1 MSVPHRKIS
10 ANGPDISLFSLGSWH
25 TYDRMDFDE
34 AARMLRHAVDQGIN
48 LFDVAVYGRYAQ
60 KFPLTNPRLGRTWT
74 DLVFTHAMRMAGV
87 PRSSYMVAEK
97 IWLWAYPRLSIE
109 EQLDHALLRLGSDYA
124 DFIMLGDM
132 EDKFDFNV
140 IVAEVGALI
149 AKGKVRWW
157 GVNNWSVHELRAA
170 YDCAV
175 ANNQPRPQLAQLKY
189 NVSRRTKPEDRRWLE
204 LFEQAGIGLQA
215 SDIFESGYLAGKTE
229 VTRGVARDPGDIRPL
244 IQEASPRFTALARD
258 LDATPA
264 QLSIAF
270 CLSHPAIANVLFGC
284 TSQAQ
289 LEENLAASALARR
302 HGSEIRKLVEDFWF
316 DRDRIDPESSWSA
329 APMELSPPVA
339 AR

>member
-1 MSVPHRKIS
+1 V
-10 ANGPDISLFSLGSWH
+10 
-25 TYDRMDFDE
+25 
-34 AARMLRHAVDQGIN
+34 V
-48 LFDVAVYGRYAQ
+48 
-60 KFPLTNPRLGRTWT
+60 
-74 DLVFTHAMRMAGV
+74 
-87 PRSSYMVAEK
+87 
-97 IWLWAYPRLSIE
+97 
-109 EQLDHALLRLGSDYA
+109 
-124 DFIMLGDM
+124 
-132 EDKFDFNV
+132 
-140 IVAEVGALI
+140 
-149 AKGKVRWW
+149 
-157 GVNNWSVHELRAA
+157 
-170 YDCAV
+170 
-175 ANNQPRPQLAQLKY
+175 NNQPRPQLAQLKY

-204 LFEQAGIGLQA
+204 LFEQTGIGLQA

-258 LDATPA
+258 LGATPA

-270 CLSHPAIANVLFGC
+270 GLSHPAIANVLFGC